1 MERLRQIVQ
10 RLARPI
16 DFASR
21 DAYAH
26 LTTVKGLGPFVSR
39 QVVEAL
45 ADDVYSTAVETDL
58 LTIRQLF
65 ADYDQIADQAERRRR
80 LVGAQTILDRLRTL
94 GAGPAPMTPKSGRS
108 AAAPPVEG
116 AVNHASQSHADV
128 WTIPI
133 QFARGVGP
141 KRAQLL
147 ERLGITTV
155 EDALWYLPWRYED
168 RSVVT
173 PMGRLVVGQLATVCG
188 TVQSSR
194 LKRAARRRLSIL
206 EVTVEDNTGSVHA
219 AFFNQP
225 YLETQL
231 QAGRRI
237 MLSGMVSARRKG
249 WTDLCLES
257 PQYEVLG
264 DEQDQP
270 LHVGRIVPIYHETKG
285 LTSRQFRTI
294 IRGLLDQY
302 VAGLQEVVPAAL
314 LAKLGFPSIQAAL
327 PDVHFPPSPVHQ
339 AGQASHVS
347 MEALDRG
354 VTPAH
359 RRLAFEEFFVL
370 ELALALRQ
378 QTVKE
383 EVKGIRFDAGA
394 QLAGRLRALLPFQL
408 TAAQER
414 VLSDIQRDMASLQ
427 PMNRLIQGDVGCGK
441 TVVGLMAMVIAC
453 GSGYQAAL
461 MAPTEI
467 LAEQHFL
474 TLRPI
479 LEALGLT
486 AVLLKSGGSAK
497 AKSAALAQIESGAAH
512 IVIGTHAL
520 IQKGVQFARL
530 GLAVIDEQHKFG
542 VLQRKTLLEKGY
554 HPDVLVMT
562 ATPIPRTLAMTVYG
576 DLDISVIDA
585 LPPGRRPIRTWLF
598 GESQRRRAYQF
609 MQDEIQAGRQGYIV
623 YPLVEESEKVD
634 LQAAIQAA
642 ERLQAKEFRDARV
655 GLLHGR
661 LKADEKERTMAA
673 FKAGEIQI
681 LVATTVVEVGVDVPN
696 ATVIL
701 VEHAERFGLAQLHQ
715 LRGRVGRS
723 ALQSYCLLVASGRR
737 TAEDREELSFQG
749 RTRSR
754 GEGAGASPSRQRL
767 TALVNSTDGFVI
779 AEEDLRIRGPG
790 EFFGVRQWGLP
801 ELRVANL
808 VRDALLLELARRE
821 AFALLAAD
829 PHLSAPRHRALRA
842 VVLRRWRDKLD
853 LGSVS

>member
-1 MERLRQIVQ
+1 MERLQQIVQ

-26 LTTVKGLGPFVSR
+26 LSTVKGLGPFVSR

-45 ADDVYSTAVETDL
+45 AERIYPPAVESDL

-65 ADYDQIADQAERRRR
+65 ADYDQIPDQAERRRR
-80 LVGAQTILDRLRTL
+80 LVGAQTILSRLRS
-94 GAGPAPMTPKSGRS
+94 PDS
-108 AAAPPVEG
+108 AARGEERGEG
-116 AVNHASQSHADV
+116 ARQAAPRAPNPVSPISDL

-133 QFARGVGP
+133 QFAKGVGP
-141 KRAQLL
+141 KRALLL
-147 ERLGITTV
+147 ERLGIKTV
-155 EDALWYLPWRYED
+155 EDALWFLPWRYED

-173 PMGRLVVGQLATVCG
+173 AIGQLTPGALATVCG
-188 TVQSSR
+188 TVQSGK

-206 EVTVEDNTGSVHA
+206 EITVEDETGSVHA

-225 YLETQL
+225 YLEAQL
-231 QAGRRI
+231 KPGCRV
-237 MLSGMVSARRKG
+237 MLSGVVSAGRKG
-249 WTDLCLES
+249 WTDLGLES

-264 DEQDQP
+264 EEQETP

-285 LTSRQFRTI
+285 LTSRQLRTI
-294 IRGLLDQY
+294 IKGLLDHY
-302 VAGLQEVVPAAL
+302 ALGMEDILPVSIRTKIGLPPMHRAIA
-314 LAKLGFPSIQAAL
+314 
-327 PDVHFPPSPVHQ
+327 DVHFPPAARSQVEQ
-339 AGQASHVS
+339 FS

-354 VTPAH
+354 STPAH

-370 ELALALRQ
+370 ELALAMRHH
-378 QTVKE
+378 TVKE
-383 EVKGIRFDAGA
+383 EVKGIRFDTGT

-408 TAAQER
+408 TGAQES
-414 VLSDIQRDMASLQ
+414 VLTDIQRDMASLQ

-453 GSGYQAAL
+453 GSGYQSAL

-467 LAEQHFL
+467 LAEQHYL
-474 TLRPI
+474 NLRPL
-479 LEALGLT
+479 LEALGLS
-486 AVLLKSGGSAK
+486 AVLLKSGGPAK
-497 AKSAALAQIESGAAH
+497 TKASVLAQIEQGEAH

-520 IQKGVQFARL
+520 IQKGVRFARL

-576 DLDISVIDA
+576 DLDVSVIDS
-585 LPPGRRPIRTWLF
+585 LPPGRRPVRTWLF
-598 GESQRRRAYQF
+598 NGSQRRQAYRL
-609 MQDEIQAGRQGYIV
+609 MQDEIRAGRQGYIV

-642 ERLQAKEFRDARV
+642 EQLQAREFRDVRV

-661 LKADEKERTMAA
+661 LKASEKERTMAA
-673 FKAGEIQI
+673 FKAGAIQV

-723 ALQSYCLLVASGRR
+723 AMQSYCLLLASGR
-737 TAEDREELSFQG
+737 G
-749 RTRSR
+749 P
-754 GEGAGASPSRQRL
+754 AG
-767 TALVNSTDGFVI
+767 D
-779 AEEDLRIRGPG
+779 
-790 EFFGVRQWGLP
+790 
-801 ELRVANL
+801 
-808 VRDALLLELARRE
+808 
-821 AFALLAAD
+821 
-829 PHLSAPRHRALRA
+829 
-842 VVLRRWRDKLD
+842 
-853 LGSVS
+853 